1 MARASAFQS
10 QSMNTDPSIAAA
22 EPAAGEASDNDI
34 LSLGAVELSAAIH
47 ARRVSCV
54 EVMTAC
60 LDQIDRLNPTVNA
73 IVALRDRGEL
83 LAAAEERDGQAARG
97 EFLGPLHGFPHAV
110 KDIDAV
116 KGLPFTQGSPIFRDR
131 IAAADSIMV
140 KRLRKAGA
148 IFTGRTNMPEFGL
161 GSQTFN
167 PVYGATRNAY
177 DPTKT
182 SGGSSGG
189 AAVAVAL
196 HMQPVADGSDHAG
209 SLRNPPAFN
218 NLFGLRTGYGR
229 IPIETKD
236 AFTPGLGVSGGIGR
250 SPADIGL
257 LLSVQAGYD
266 ARVPYANTQDPAIFT
281 EDLKRDFSGARIA
294 WFDDLGGYLPFEP
307 GVLDLDR
314 SALSA
319 FETLGA
325 KVEWDRPRFDMG
337 KVWRDWL
344 TLRAWMT
351 ASNLR
356 PLYDEPAYR
365 AQLKPEAVW
374 EVEHG
379 LALTADQVAAAQEGR
394 TAWYEAVR
402 RFQERYDFL
411 LMPSTQ
417 VFPFDVEERWPKVVG
432 GRAMDTYHRWMEA
445 TIPVTM
451 SGLPA
456 LNVPAGFD
464 PAGRPSGIQIVGPNN
479 GERACLQLGAAYDAA
494 TRWVTRRKPALLNPS

>member
-1 MARASAFQS
+1 MS
-10 QSMNTDPSIAAA
+10 T
-22 EPAAGEASDNDI
+22 EPTPPTVGSRCAGGADQPDHGI
-34 LSLGAVELSAAIH
+34 LELSAVELSAAIH
-47 ARRVSCV
+47 ARRISCAA
-54 EVMTAC
+54 VMSAY
-60 LDQIDRLNPTVNA
+60 LDQIERVNPAVNA
-73 IVALRDRGEL
+73 IVALRERADL
-83 LAAAEERDGQAARG
+83 LAAAEERDAQAARG
-97 EFLGPLHGFPHAV
+97 EFLGPLHGFPLAV
-110 KDIDAV
+110 KDLDAV

-140 KRLRKAGA
+140 KRLRRSGA
-148 IFTGRTNMPEFGL
+148 IIVGKTNTPEFGL

-182 SGGSSGG
+182 AGGSSGG
-189 AAVAVAL
+189 AAVSVAL

-229 IPIETKD
+229 IPIEAKD
-236 AFTPGLGVSGGIGR
+236 AFTAGLGVSGAIGR

-266 ARVPYANTQDPAIFT
+266 ARVPYSNTQDPSVFA
-281 EDLKRDFSGARIA
+281 EDLKRDFTGARIA

-325 KVEWDRPRFDMG
+325 RVEWDRPRFDMA

-365 AQLKPEAVW
+365 ALLKPEAIW
-374 EVEHG
+374 EVERG
-379 LALTADQVAAAQEGR
+379 LALSADQVTAAQEGR

-411 LMPSTQ
+411 VMPSTQ
-417 VFPFDVEERWPKVVG
+417 VFPFDVEERWPNSVG
-432 GRAMDTYHRWMEA
+432 GRAMDTYHRWMEVV
-445 TIPVTM
+445 IPVTM

-494 TRWVTRRKPALLNPS
+494 TNWVSRRRPALLDPS